1 MEKTWNARHMF
12 QILARL
18 LGVSGIPINQKEA
31 TCNFTPSLIGNCDLV
46 FNVFRGNLNW
56 MSPCDLI
63 IEIQAYKIPSE
74 VKQFYK
80 WILEG
85 LIHICWPKAFFVLKL
100 WKIAN
105 LIWKVG
111 IYINGEDLILT
122 SYLHLSM
129 LPSIED
135 YYIQAD
141 MPLFHWNVYLSP
153 FWELMLPKT

>member
-18 LGVSGIPINQKEA
+18 LGVCGIPINQKEA

-46 FNVFRGNLNW
+46 FNVFRGDFNW

-63 IEIQAYKIPSE
+63 IEIQAYKIPSD

-111 IYINGEDLILT
+111 IYIIGEDLIL
-122 SYLHLSM
+122 M
-129 LPSIED
+129 LFAPVNVTFYWRLLYTGRYASF
-135 YYIQAD
+135 
-141 MPLFHWNVYLSP
+141 PLEGVFITL
-153 FWELMLPKT
+153 LR

>member
-1 MEKTWNARHMF
+1 MALHSRWKKSRNARHMF

-46 FNVFRGNLNW
+46 FNVFRGDFNW

-85 LIHICWPKAFFVLKL
+85 LIHICWHKAYFVLKL

-111 IYINGEDLILT
+111 IYIIGEDLIL
-122 SYLHLSM
+122 M
-129 LPSIED
+129 LFAPVNVTFYWRLLYTGRYASF
-135 YYIQAD
+135 
-141 MPLFHWNVYLSP
+141 PLECVFITL
-153 FWELMLPKT
+153 LR